1 MGFITPSHIWEETDS
16 EVTVLV
22 KVKGVPRS
30 SFDVFASSAF
40 LKVNAPPYLF
50 SCDLEGDIDDDACV
64 ATIDDRG
71 VEFRC
76 PKAHPGTR
84 WGRLRRE
91 STRETKSD
99 VAERRRR
106 SVEAAH
112 ARVRA
117 ERLAAKEAKAKAD
130 KAYQEK
136 QWAIEQKR
144 RETIEARQDAEMALE
159 RERIRKWQA
168 RTDREAAGLDP
179 DVDSEDDEVAYDSD
193 DDAATRAAKEA
204 RTRVAREREFAAS
217 VLTPDA
223 VAAAEG
229 PDAARPEES
238 RVPEEALDRMLLE
251 DDEDDPA
258 GVEAKAAAEAKAKA
272 KAAAKARAATRPIA
286 VRELPPPRASSRVEV
301 TFTKLETDH
310 MPARAS
316 REREIREWKRSR
328 RKPGAGDGDGDAP
341 RDVTEREPIF
351 LKDKGDAFFK
361 AGNYRSAL
369 EAYTAAVDAERE
381 APHPDGTLV
390 RLYANRA
397 ACYLKGGDAHAAQ
410 EDCTSALDLLES
422 EAVDEDSGARWT
434 PDALR
439 AQRLKLLARR
449 ARAYVAVDRIDD
461 ARRDLEAATRLAPDD
476 ATLARDVREISAC
489 ATPLDA
495 AAARAVGDERY
506 RAGDIAGAEAAYDAV
521 LDMPPHACPA
531 EERAAAL
538 ANRAACHLSRSDHG
552 AARDDCDDGLDALL
566 RDAGA
571 DAARARDVARQ
582 SPLPETSR
590 ALLGKLLHR
599 RGAAAAHLRAYDDAA
614 EDYEAAAATMTG
626 DAADALR
633 RDAETVRAL
642 ARRGEEDGKKAGDGE
657 KVSEKVSAD
666 ASGEGDASTSASAS
680 GSASGSGSFG
690 TTATTTRRGDAD
702 ARAVRTGDRV
712 VVHAVGSLG
721 TEPRRRVFWNTR
733 EDEDGTPFTYVAG
746 AGAVIPGWDAG
757 MEGCRAGERRA
768 LRIPA
773 EEAYGREGNA
783 AWGIPPGTDLTFD
796 VEVLRVERAS
806 ERRARARED

>member
-1 MGFITPSHIWEETDS
+1 MGFITPSHVWEETDS

-22 KVKGVPRS
+22 EVKGVPRS

-76 PKAHPGTR
+76 PKANPGTR

-251 DDEDDPA
+251 DDDD
-258 GVEAKAAAEAKAKA
+258 EAASVEAKAKA
-272 KAAAKARAATRPIA
+272 EAKAEAEAKAKARAATRPVP

-397 ACYLKGGDAHAAQ
+397 ACYLKGGDAHAAE
-410 EDCTSALDLLES
+410 EDCTSALRLLES

-439 AQRLKLLARR
+439 AQRLRLITRR

-461 ARRDLEAATRLAPDD
+461 ARRDLEAATRLAPHD
-476 ATLARDVREISAC
+476 ATLARDG
-489 ATPLDA
+489 ATFPRARRPSTPPPRA
-495 AAARAVGDERY
+495 AWATSDTARGHRRRRSCLRRRHRHVTAR
-506 RAGDIAGAEAAYDAV
+506 V
-521 LDMPPHACPA
+521 LPED
-531 EERAAAL
+531 RAAAL
-538 ANRAACHLSRSDHG
+538 ANRAACRLSRSDHG

-571 DAARARDVARQ
+571 DAARARDAARRSTSQ
-582 SPLPETSR
+582 TPLPDASR

-614 EDYEAAAATMTG
+614 EDYDAAAACATTG
-626 DAADALR
+626 PAADALR

-642 ARRGEEDGKKAGDGE
+642 ARRSEEENATMS
-657 KVSEKVSAD
+657 VSSPRSVEARD
-666 ASGEGDASTSASAS
+666 AKMESSGGRVGFRVESRNEGDAVATRW
-680 GSASGSGSFG
+680 
-690 TTATTTRRGDAD
+690 TTTRSGDAD

-721 TEPRRRVFWNTR
+721 TEPGGRVFWNTR
-733 EDEDGTPFTYVAG
+733 KDEDGTPFAYVAG
-746 AGAVIPGWDAG
+746 AGEVIPGWDAG

-768 LRIPA
+768 LRVPA
-773 EEAYGREGNA
+773 EEAYGGEGNA
-783 AWGIPPGTDLTFD
+783 AWGIPPGMDVTFD
-796 VEVLRVERAS
+796 VEVLRVE
-806 ERRARARED
+806 

>member
-1 MGFITPSHIWEETDS
+1 MGFITPSHVWEETDS

-22 KVKGVPRS
+22 EVKGVPRS

-40 LKVNAPPYLF
+40 LKVNAPYLF

-76 PKAHPGTR
+76 PKANPGTR

-91 STRETKSD
+91 STRENKSD

-251 DDEDDPA
+251 DDDD
-258 GVEAKAAAEAKAKA
+258 EAASVEAKAKA
-272 KAAAKARAATRPIA
+272 EAKAEAEAKAKARAATRPVP

-310 MPARAS
+310 MPR
-316 REREIREWKRSR
+316 
-328 RKPGAGDGDGDAP
+328 
-341 RDVTEREPIF
+341 
-351 LKDKGDAFFK
+351 
-361 AGNYRSAL
+361 
-369 EAYTAAVDAERE
+369 
-381 APHPDGTLV
+381 
-390 RLYANRA
+390 
-397 ACYLKGGDAHAAQ
+397 
-410 EDCTSALDLLES
+410 
-422 EAVDEDSGARWT
+422 
-434 PDALR
+434 
-439 AQRLKLLARR
+439 ARR
-449 ARAYVAVDRIDD
+449 ASARFASGNARAANP
-461 ARRDLEAATRLAPDD
+461 ARATATATRL
-476 ATLARDVREISAC
+476 
-489 ATPLDA
+489 
-495 AAARAVGDERY
+495 
-506 RAGDIAGAEAAYDAV
+506 
-521 LDMPPHACPA
+521 
-531 EERAAAL
+531 
-538 ANRAACHLSRSDHG
+538 
-552 AARDDCDDGLDALL
+552 
-566 RDAGA
+566 
-571 DAARARDVARQ
+571 
-582 SPLPETSR
+582 
-590 ALLGKLLHR
+590 
-599 RGAAAAHLRAYDDAA
+599 
-614 EDYEAAAATMTG
+614 
-626 DAADALR
+626 
-633 RDAETVRAL
+633 
-642 ARRGEEDGKKAGDGE
+642 
-657 KVSEKVSAD
+657 
-666 ASGEGDASTSASAS
+666 
-680 GSASGSGSFG
+680 G
-690 TTATTTRRGDAD
+690 T
-702 ARAVRTGDRV
+702 
-712 VVHAVGSLG
+712 
-721 TEPRRRVFWNTR
+721 
-733 EDEDGTPFTYVAG
+733 
-746 AGAVIPGWDAG
+746 
-757 MEGCRAGERRA
+757 
-768 LRIPA
+768 
-773 EEAYGREGNA
+773 
-783 AWGIPPGTDLTFD
+783 
-796 VEVLRVERAS
+796 
-806 ERRARARED
+806 

>member
-1 MGFITPSHIWEETDS
+1 MGFITPSHVWEETDS

-22 KVKGVPRS
+22 EVKGVPRS

-76 PKAHPGTR
+76 PKANPGTR

-251 DDEDDPA
+251 DDDD
-258 GVEAKAAAEAKAKA
+258 EAASVEAKAKA
-272 KAAAKARAATRPIA
+272 EAKAEAEAKAKARAATRPVP

-397 ACYLKGGDAHAAQ
+397 ACYLKGGDAHAAE
-410 EDCTSALDLLES
+410 EDCTSALRLLES

-439 AQRLKLLARR
+439 AQRLRLITRR

-461 ARRDLEAATRLAPDD
+461 ARRDLEAATRLAPHD
-476 ATLARDVREISAC
+476 ATLARDLRDVSAC

-495 AAARAVGDERY
+495 AAARGVGDERY
-506 RAGDIAGAEAAYDAV
+506 RAGDIAGAEAAYAAV
-521 LDMPPHACPA
+521 IDMSPHACSP
-531 EERAAAL
+531 EDRAAAL
-538 ANRAACHLSRSDHG
+538 ANRAACRLSRSDHG

-571 DAARARDVARQ
+571 DAARARDAARRSTSQ
-582 SPLPETSR
+582 TSLPDASR

-614 EDYEAAAATMTG
+614 EDYDAAAACATTG
-626 DAADALR
+626 PAADALR

-642 ARRGEEDGKKAGDGE
+642 ARRSEEENATMS
-657 KVSEKVSAD
+657 VSSPRSVEARD
-666 ASGEGDASTSASAS
+666 AKMESSGGRVGFRVESRNEGDAVATRW
-680 GSASGSGSFG
+680 
-690 TTATTTRRGDAD
+690 TTTRRGDAD

-721 TEPRRRVFWNTR
+721 TEPGGRVFWNTR
-733 EDEDGTPFTYVAG
+733 KDEDGTPFAYVAG
-746 AGAVIPGWDAG
+746 AGEVIPGWDAG

-768 LRIPA
+768 LRVPA
-773 EEAYGREGNA
+773 EEAYGGEGNA
-783 AWGIPPGTDLTFD
+783 AWGIPPGMDVTFD
-796 VEVLRVERAS
+796 VEVLRVE
-806 ERRARARED
+806 

>member
-1 MGFITPSHIWEETDS
+1 MGFITPSHVWEETDS

-22 KVKGVPRS
+22 EVKGVPRS

-76 PKAHPGTR
+76 PKANPGTR

-251 DDEDDPA
+251 DDDD
-258 GVEAKAAAEAKAKA
+258 EAASVEAKAKA
-272 KAAAKARAATRPIA
+272 EAKAEAEAKAKARAATRPVP

-397 ACYLKGGDAHAAQ
+397 ACYLKGGDAHAAE
-410 EDCTSALDLLES
+410 EDCTSALRLLES

-439 AQRLKLLARR
+439 AQRLRLITRR

-461 ARRDLEAATRLAPDD
+461 ARRDLEAATRLAPHD
-476 ATLARDVREISAC
+476 ATLARDLRDVSAC
-489 ATPLDA
+489 AAPLDA
-495 AAARAVGDERY
+495 AAARSGRRAIPRGGHRRRRSCLRRRHRHVTARVLPRGPRGGAREPRRVSSLAIGSRRRARRLRRRTRRVAERRGRRR
-506 RAGDIAGAEAAYDAV
+506 RARQRRRATFHIPNATPGRVAGASREAVAS
-521 LDMPPHACPA
+521 PGRRR
-531 EERAAAL
+531 RAP
-538 ANRAACHLSRSDHG
+538 SRVRRRRRG
-552 AARDDCDDGLDALL
+552 LRRGGGVRDDGT
-566 RDAGA
+566 RRR
-571 DAARARDVARQ
+571 RA
-582 SPLPETSR
+582 P
-590 ALLGKLLHR
+590 
-599 RGAAAAHLRAYDDAA
+599 
-614 EDYEAAAATMTG
+614 
-626 DAADALR
+626 
-633 RDAETVRAL
+633 
-642 ARRGEEDGKKAGDGE
+642 
-657 KVSEKVSAD
+657 
-666 ASGEGDASTSASAS
+666 
-680 GSASGSGSFG
+680 
-690 TTATTTRRGDAD
+690 TRRGNRPS
-702 ARAVRTGDRV
+702 AREE
-712 VVHAVGSLG
+712 VGGGERDDVS
-721 TEPRRRVFWNTR
+721 
-733 EDEDGTPFTYVAG
+733 
-746 AGAVIPGWDAG
+746 VIPAFGRGARRENGIVGWK
-757 MEGCRAGERRA
+757 R
-768 LRIPA
+768 
-773 EEAYGREGNA
+773 GN
-783 AWGIPPGTDLTFD
+783 
-796 VEVLRVERAS
+796 RVERGRRGRDEVDDDAS
-806 ERRARARED
+806 RGRGRARGSNR

>member
-1 MGFITPSHIWEETDS
+1 MGFITPSHVWEETDS

-22 KVKGVPRS
+22 EVKGVPRS

-76 PKAHPGTR
+76 PKANPGTR

-251 DDEDDPA
+251 DDDD
-258 GVEAKAAAEAKAKA
+258 EAASVEAKAKA
-272 KAAAKARAATRPIA
+272 EAKAEAEAKAKARAATRPVP
-286 VRELPPPRASSRVEV
+286 VRELPRPASSRVEV

-397 ACYLKGGDAHAAQ
+397 ACYLKGGDAHAAE
-410 EDCTSALDLLES
+410 EDCTSALRLLES

-439 AQRLKLLARR
+439 AQRLRLITRR

-461 ARRDLEAATRLAPDD
+461 ARRDLEAATRLAPHD
-476 ATLARDVREISAC
+476 ATLAARRDVPRL
-489 ATPLDA
+489 TPSTPPPA
-495 AAARAVGDERY
+495 AATSDTARGTSPAPKLPTPPSSTCH
-506 RAGDIAGAEAAYDAV
+506 RACSPRTARRRRD
-521 LDMPPHACPA
+521 
-531 EERAAAL
+531 
-538 ANRAACHLSRSDHG
+538 RAACRLAIGSRRR
-552 AARDDCDDGLDALL
+552 AAITRRTRRVAERRGRRRRA
-566 RDAGA
+566 RQRRRATFHIPNATPGRVAGA
-571 DAARARDVARQ
+571 SREAVA
-582 SPLPETSR
+582 
-590 ALLGKLLHR
+590 R
-599 RGAAAAHLRAYDDAA
+599 RGAAAHLRDD
-614 EDYEAAAATMTG
+614 TPPIT
-626 DAADALR
+626 R
-633 RDAETVRAL
+633 
-642 ARRGEEDGKKAGDGE
+642 ARRVRDDG
-657 KVSEKVSAD
+657 
-666 ASGEGDASTSASAS
+666 
-680 GSASGSGSFG
+680 
-690 TTATTTRRGDAD
+690 TRRR
-702 ARAVRTGDRV
+702 RAPT
-712 VVHAVGSLG
+712 
-721 TEPRRRVFWNTR
+721 RRRKPSERSRGGRRRRTR
-733 EDEDGTPFTYVAG
+733 R
-746 AGAVIPGWDAG
+746 
-757 MEGCRAGERRA
+757 CRCHPRVRSRRA
-768 LRIPA
+768 TR
-773 EEAYGREGNA
+773 RWNRRVD
-783 AWGIPPGTDLTFD
+783 AWFSRGI
-796 VEVLRVERAS
+796 A
-806 ERRARARED
+806 